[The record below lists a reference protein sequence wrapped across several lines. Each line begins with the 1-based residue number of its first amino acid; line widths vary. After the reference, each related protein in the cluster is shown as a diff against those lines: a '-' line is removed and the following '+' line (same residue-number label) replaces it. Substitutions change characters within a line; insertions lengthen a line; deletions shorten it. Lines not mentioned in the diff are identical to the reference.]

1 MILWNHV
8 ESPKSLYPKK
18 PFQSRTMT
26 QNVMDSGRWVES
38 KHKTHE
44 HWSVLNHP
52 SKLQLQ
58 ALLANSLAHGEEWSL
73 LLHFHTLET
82 AQTEAEFSYV
92 ILVSSSFFV
101 QGPLKAKQFWGKCV
115 LRDVLIPFTADCLR
129 HTVNGTTEMF
139 ILSCKPGN
147 ISWLFQAVDAKVTL
161 VCFVPTWYSL
171 TFLWFHPHTL
181 ATHWKCQVFSFVED
195 MWVKIWS
202 KCSCC
207 LHPVLLLPKIKISS
221 YS

>member
-1 MILWNHV
+1 
-8 ESPKSLYPKK
+8 
-18 PFQSRTMT
+18 MT

-38 KHKTHE
+38 KCK
-44 HWSVLNHP
+44 
-52 SKLQLQ
+52 K
-58 ALLANSLAHGEEWSL
+58 NSWTLISL
-73 LLHFHTLET
+73 EPLF
-82 AQTEAEFSYV
+82 QTSAASPAGKFPCPWGRMKSPLTFSYIWNSSDRSWI

-115 LRDVLIPFTADCLR
+115 LRDVLIPFTTDCLR
-129 HTVNGTTEMF
+129 HTMNGTTEMF
-139 ILSCKPGN
+139 ILRCKPGN

-161 VCFVPTWYSL
+161 VCFVPTWHSL

-181 ATHWKCQVFSFVED
+181 ATPWKCQVFSFVED

-207 LHPVLLLPKIKISS
+207 LHPVLCQILFPKIKISS